1 MKFCPTWC
9 VKMQLNWFN
18 LDYQPKKHYLN
29 LIQQKIKKDDKKF
42 TITSFSLEDII
53 ISKQAH
59 STK

>member
-1 MKFCPTWC
+1 
-9 VKMQLNWFN
+9 MQLNWFN
-18 LDYQPKKHYLN
+18 LKFQPKKHYLN
-29 LIQQKIKKDDKKF
+29 LIQQKIKKDDKKV